1 MYHRKQGDIMHVQ
14 LSNLM
19 QFASEDTQKAT
30 FKGSTYRK
38 QIAKYGEWV
47 NPDYPFFSDNPIMTL
62 DEAWGE
68 AIVRNFENNT
78 LGTPVAV
85 PFTHTNDP
93 KENTGTVKSLE
104 SITGD
109 GLYAELDIRDA
120 IALEKLDNETLY
132 DVSVSFEWDHVR
144 KDDNKHYGPTLLH
157 VALVN
162 NPYLVGMKGFE
173 KVEASLSRSLNPNSM
188 SLAGNNVI
196 MLSRNKMKELSAM
209 GTETNLSEDVEE
221 VTPEP
226 VETIEETIEVVDE
239 TTEETTEEAS
249 DETVEE
255 TVEDEVTELSRIRL
269 ENSELKLSKAFDDLL
284 HDGKVIPAQKDKIM
298 ALAKLSQGVE
308 LSTDGGKKID
318 LATVVLD
325 ILRTNTQQFST
336 DESGSSKEYETVT
349 EEDQTEDGKKPS
361 EVLSEAEAAGFKA
374 VGADPQTMDELAEKF
389 PEFREALASLSK

>member
-1 MYHRKQGDIMHVQ
+1 MHSTI
-14 LSNLM
+14 SNLM
-19 QFASEDTQKAT
+19 QFAAEDTTQAT
-30 FKGSTYRK
+30 LKGSIYRK
-38 QIAKYGEWV
+38 QLAKYGEWV
-47 NPDYPFFSDNPIMTL
+47 NPDYPWFSEDPIMTL

-68 AIVRNFENNT
+68 QIVENFNNNT
-78 LGTPVAV
+78 LGSAV
-85 PFTHTNDP
+85 PVPLNHTNDVQA
-93 KENTGTVKSLE
+93 NTGKVISVE
-104 SITGD
+104 SVAGD
-109 GLYAELDIRDA
+109 GLYGELEILDETTIE
-120 IALEKLDNETLY
+120 ALDKGKIF
-132 DVSVSFEWDHVR
+132 DVSISFEWNHIR
-144 KDDNKHYGPTLLH
+144 TDDNKQYGSTLLH

-162 NPYLVGMKGFE
+162 TPYLVGMSGFE
-173 KVEASLSRSLNPNSM
+173 KVAALSKSLNPNEL
-188 SLAGNNVI
+188 SLAGQSVI
-196 MLSRNKMKELSAM
+196 MLSRNKMKELSTM

-221 VTPEP
+221 VTPEQP
-226 VETIEETIEVVDE
+226 VEPTEEVVEEETTE
-239 TTEETTEEAS
+239 TTEEVTEEES
-249 DETVEE
+249 PE
-255 TVEDEVTELSRIRL
+255 EDEATELSRIRL

-284 HDGKVIPAQKDKIM
+284 HEGKVIPAQKDKIM

>member
-221 VTPEP
+221 VTPEQP
-226 VETIEETIEVVDE
+226 VEPTEEVVEEETTE
-239 TTEETTEEAS
+239 TTEEVTEEES
-249 DETVEE
+249 PE
-255 TVEDEVTELSRIRL
+255 EDEATELSRIRL

-284 HDGKVIPAQKDKIM
+284 HEGKVIPAQKDKIM

-336 DESGSSKEYETVT
+336 DESGSSKEDETVT

>member
-19 QFASEDTQKAT
+19 QFATEDTKQAT

-38 QIAKYGEWV
+38 QLAKYGEWV

-221 VTPEP
+221 VTPEQP
-226 VETIEETIEVVDE
+226 VEPTEEVVEEETTE
-239 TTEETTEEAS
+239 TTEEVTEEES
-249 DETVEE
+249 PE
-255 TVEDEVTELSRIRL
+255 EDEATELSRIRL

-284 HDGKVIPAQKDKIM
+284 HEGKVIPAQKDKIM

>member
-1 MYHRKQGDIMHVQ
+1 MHSTI
-14 LSNLM
+14 SNLM
-19 QFASEDTQKAT
+19 QFAAEDTTQAT
-30 FKGSTYRK
+30 LKGSIYRK
-38 QIAKYGEWV
+38 QLAKYGEWV
-47 NPDYPFFSDNPIMTL
+47 NPDYPWFSEDPIMTL

-68 AIVRNFENNT
+68 QIVENFNNNT
-78 LGTPVAV
+78 LGSAV
-85 PFTHTNDP
+85 PVPLNHTNDVQA
-93 KENTGTVKSLE
+93 NTGKVISVE
-104 SITGD
+104 SVAGD
-109 GLYAELDIRDA
+109 GLYGELEILDETTIE
-120 IALEKLDNETLY
+120 ALDKGKIF
-132 DVSVSFEWDHVR
+132 DVSISFEWNHIR
-144 KDDNKHYGPTLLH
+144 TDDNKQYGSTLLH

-162 NPYLVGMKGFE
+162 TPYLVGMSGFE
-173 KVEASLSRSLNPNSM
+173 KVAALSKSLNPNEL
-188 SLAGNNVI
+188 SLAGQSVI

-221 VTPEP
+221 VTPEQP
-226 VETIEETIEVVDE
+226 VEPTEEVVEEETTE
-239 TTEETTEEAS
+239 TTEEVTEEES
-249 DETVEE
+249 PE
-255 TVEDEVTELSRIRL
+255 EDEATELSRIRL

-284 HDGKVIPAQKDKIM
+284 HEGKVIPAQKDKIM

>member
-1 MYHRKQGDIMHVQ
+1 MYHRKQGDIMHATI
-14 LSNLM
+14 SNLM
-19 QFASEDTQKAT
+19 QFATEDTKQAT

-38 QIAKYGEWV
+38 QLAKYGEWV

-68 AIVRNFENNT
+68 SIVKNFNDNT
-78 LGTPVAV
+78 LGTTVPVPAN
-85 PFTHTNDP
+85 HSNDV
-93 KENTGTVKSLE
+93 EANRGRVLSVE
-104 SITGD
+104 SIPGD
-109 GLYAELDIRDA
+109 GLYGELEI
-120 IALEKLDNETLY
+120 LEDKTIQDLDKGIIF
-132 DVSVSFEWDHVR
+132 DVSISFEWDHVR
-144 KDDNKHYGPTLLH
+144 TDDNKHYGATLLH

-162 NPYLVGMKGFE
+162 NPYLIGMKGFE
-173 KVEASLSRSLNPNSM
+173 KIEASLSKSLNPNSM

-221 VTPEP
+221 VTPEQP
-226 VETIEETIEVVDE
+226 VEPTEEVVEEETTE
-239 TTEETTEEAS
+239 TTEEVTEEES
-249 DETVEE
+249 PE
-255 TVEDEVTELSRIRL
+255 EDEATELSRIRL